1 MCSTP
6 LAQSWGK
13 YQTPK
18 LSYIMGR
25 HLEVRTLEVFQ
36 WAHCWLTG
44 ICGSL
49 GVTHSCCMLL
59 LPFSGSSP
67 SSYHS
72 QFRTVWG
79 LHFLVSRQSRL

>member
-25 HLEVRTLEVFQ
+25 HLEVRTMEVSFQ
-36 WAHCWLTG
+36 WIHCWLTG
-44 ICGSL
+44 VHGSL
-49 GVTHSCCMLL
+49 AVTHSGCMLL
-59 LPFSGSSP
+59 LSFPGSSP

-72 QFRTVWG
+72 RFRTVWG
-79 LHFLVSRQSRL
+79 LHFLAS